1 MRPTDPF
8 HARTANDEM
17 EDFIHTSMEGR
28 VEVETVGEME
38 AMQLDNEEDT
48 APSADG
54 STRLSRRKPMS
65 VANVAAVL
73 GCTEKTVREMR
84 KKEKLK
90 TPSAESNL
98 ITVSSVNAVLSGRQQ
113 RTQKVQIRAG

>member
-1 MRPTDPF
+1 
-8 HARTANDEM
+8 M